1 MKKLLAILF
10 LSTIMTACSDEKKV
24 DATITTTID
33 TASITTD
40 AKKLAADADK
50 IMDKMADSSKK
61 IMNSMADS
69 AKKMVDKMGDSAKKM
84 MDRAGDKMKDKMNIK
99 H

>member
-10 LSTIMTACSDEKKV
+10 LSAIMTACSDEKKV
-24 DATITTTID
+24 DATITTTTD
-33 TASITTD
+33 TGSITKD

-50 IMDKMADSSKK
+50 MMDKMADSSKK
-61 IMNSMADS
+61 IMNNMADS